1 MRIRSA
7 SERPRGTSLTGTR
20 NELVGAPPRPA
31 LVAVDDD
38 PAALAWIAGELR
50 RRYAADYEVV
60 CATSAHDAQR
70 ALEEIRH
77 RGGDVAIV
85 LAAQWLADLTGDE
98 LLARVHRL
106 HPRAKR
112 GLLVDFGAWGDRAT
126 ADAILRAMTHGHID
140 YYVLRP
146 WRSCDELFH
155 RTVTEF
161 LHEWSRTE
169 TSQPKEVVV
178 VGDAWEPRANE
189 ITTLLGRNG
198 VPTLFRAADSPEGTA
213 LLARAGRDGS
223 DGPVVFLLD
232 GRVLTSPTNVE
243 LARAYGVTTELDGD
257 QEVDVAVVGAGP
269 AGLSAAVAAASEG
282 LSTLVVERESI
293 GGQAGTSS
301 MIRNY
306 PGFSRGVGGAELA
319 QRAYQQAWVFGARF
333 VLMREIVELGRRGD
347 FHAVT
352 LSDGSRARARAVVLA
367 TGVSYRRL
375 GIPSLEALVGAG
387 VFYGGSISELHA
399 LAGEQVYV
407 VGGGNSAGQAA
418 VNLARYAD
426 RVTILIRGASL
437 AASMSQYLL
446 SEIAAK
452 PNVSVLSRTELVDG
466 GGDGRL
472 EWVALH
478 DLARD
483 ETVRAPAG
491 AVFVLVGAAPRS
503 EWLPDTVVR
512 DSWGFVLTGADIRAD
527 EAAGPRWLLRRDP
540 LPYETTDP
548 GVFAVGDIRHGS
560 VKRVASAVGE
570 ASVAINQVH
579 EYLASLERPAS
590 PPRTP

>member
-1 MRIRSA
+1 MGD
-7 SERPRGTSLTGTR
+7 EP
-20 NELVGAPPRPA
+20 VGAAARPA

-38 PAALAWIAGELR
+38 PAALARIADELR

-60 CATSAHDAQR
+60 CATSAREAQE
-70 ALEEIRH
+70 ALEEIGR

-85 LAAQWLADLTGDE
+85 LAAQWLPDVTGDE
-98 LLARVHRL
+98 LLARAHRL
-106 HPRAKR
+106 YPRAKR

-155 RTVTEF
+155 RTITEF

-169 TSQPKEVVV
+169 TSTPKEVVV

-213 LLARAGRDGS
+213 LLARAGRDRS

-232 GRVLTSPTNVE
+232 GSVLVRPTNVE
-243 LARAYGVTTELDGD
+243 LARAYGVTTELDAD
-257 QEVDVAVVGAGP
+257 HEVDVAVVGAGP

-293 GGQAGTSS
+293 GGQAGSSS

-306 PGFSRGVGGAELA
+306 PGFSRGIGGAELA

-333 VLMREIVELGRRGD
+333 VLMREIVELSRHGD
-347 FHAVT
+347 QHTVM
-352 LSDGSRARARAVVLA
+352 LSDGSSARARAVVLA

-375 GIPSLEALVGAG
+375 GIPTLEELVGAG

-399 LAGEQVYV
+399 LAGEEVYV

-418 VNLARYAD
+418 LNLARYAD
-426 RVTILIRGASL
+426 RVTIVVRGASL
-437 AASMSQYLL
+437 EESMSQYLL
-446 SEIAAK
+446 AEIAAK
-452 PNVSVLSRTELVDG
+452 QNVRVLTRTELVDG

-472 EWVALH
+472 EWVALR
-478 DLARD
+478 DLQRD
-483 ETVRAPAG
+483 ETGETPAA

-503 EWLPDTVVR
+503 DWLPDTIAR
-512 DSWGFVLTGADIRAD
+512 DRWGFVLTGADIRAD
-527 EAAGPRWLLRRDP
+527 EAADARWLLRRDP

-570 ASVAINQVH
+570 ASVAIRQVH
-579 EYLASLERPAS
+579 DYLASLDRDRLAS
-590 PPRTP
+590 A